1 MCCFGNIK
9 IDSSAIYELRKLLSA
24 ARVKGSNA
32 SVSKSAAN
40 KHNKKGF
47 FCSTSSVGLIHRVD
61 QLKCPSL
68 LVTFAKSPI
77 LQHLLKALH
86 KNNH

>member
-1 MCCFGNIK
+1 MCCFGNSK

-47 FCSTSSVGLIHRVD
+47 F
-61 QLKCPSL
+61 L
-68 LVTFAKSPI
+68 LHVFCWFNPQSGSAEVSITFGDFC
-77 LQHLLKALH
+77 
-86 KNNH
+86 